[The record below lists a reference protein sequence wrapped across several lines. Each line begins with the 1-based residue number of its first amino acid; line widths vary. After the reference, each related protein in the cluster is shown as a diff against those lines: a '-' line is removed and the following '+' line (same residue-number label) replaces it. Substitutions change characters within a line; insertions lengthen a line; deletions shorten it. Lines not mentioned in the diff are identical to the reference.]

1 MTDDFQFFNLE
12 TMSGVS
18 PGARSVQFERVHLQ
32 PLDQE
37 GPIIWARVLWSA
49 EPRTCTLYLGASG
62 QPDEEPLLSLSEP
75 EPLDTPAHL
84 DAALRAH
91 GYALR
96 ACATCRHW
104 QPNGEL
110 NDDHLPSGQ
119 CGWSGNVEET
129 PPALIPLTTQSGL
142 ALDCAYWQEATGP
155 RSPALPKARGDALP
169 RAAVIRKQEEAA
181 SSTTWKRLKQRLK
194 RSGKEEKG
202 EIGDPV
208 VEQSGAG
215 AGTEPCLACQG
226 RMANLWSRS
235 VRTQEGDVET
245 HSLWRCR
252 RCHTLYLNHWI
263 DRWGRLDRLE
273 TEESIYRIAPVE
285 AVALLGAIGDGVSES
300 DAPSLIRLIS
310 TRPPLSHQVKQ
321 GR

>member
-18 PGARSVQFERVHLQ
+18 PGARSIQFERVHLQ

-37 GPIIWARVLWSA
+37 SPIIWARVLWNE
-49 EPRTCTLYLGASG
+49 EPRACSLHLGASG
-62 QPDEEPLLSLSEP
+62 RPDEEPLLSLMEP
-75 EPLDTPAHL
+75 DPLETPAQLDT
-84 DAALRAH
+84 ALHVH
-91 GYALR
+91 GYTLR

-104 QPNGEL
+104 RPSGEL
-110 NDDHLPSGQ
+110 NDDRLPTGQ

-129 PPALIPLTTQSGL
+129 PPALISLITQSGL
-142 ALDCAYWQEATGP
+142 ALDCAHWREAHGPQSPTLPKTTEAT
-155 RSPALPKARGDALP
+155 LP

-181 SSTTWKRLKQRLK
+181 SSTTWKRFKQRLK
-194 RSGKEEKG
+194 RSGKKKKG
-202 EIGDPV
+202 PTREPV

-235 VRTQEGDVET
+235 VRTQEGDVTT
-245 HSLWRCR
+245 HSIWRCR
-252 RCHTLYLNHWI
+252 RCHTLYLNHWV

-285 AVALLGAIGDGVSES
+285 AVALLAAIGGGGSES
-300 DAPSLIRLIS
+300 GAPPLIRLIS